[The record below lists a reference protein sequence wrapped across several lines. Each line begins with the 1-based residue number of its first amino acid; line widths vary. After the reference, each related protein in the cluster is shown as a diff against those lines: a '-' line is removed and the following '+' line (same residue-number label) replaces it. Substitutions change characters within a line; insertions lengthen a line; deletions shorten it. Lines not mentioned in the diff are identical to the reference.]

1 MKYGDVEVV
10 RKETCFEGFFRL
22 EKYRLRHSLFGGGMS
37 REMSRE
43 LHVRGHAVVVLPYDP
58 RLDQV
63 VFIEQFR
70 IGAIDDPD
78 GAWLT
83 EVVAGMIG
91 DGEQAEDVARREAE
105 EEAGCALAE
114 LEFITKVYT
123 TPGGCSETVQIYC
136 GRTDASA
143 AGGIHG
149 LDHENE
155 DIRVVCASF
164 DEAMQWLVSGRIN
177 SAAPVIALQWL
188 ALNRERLRQCWV

>member
-1 MKYGDVEVV
+1 MKYGDVDVV
-10 RKETCFEGFFRL
+10 RKDSCFEGFFRL
-22 EKYRLRHSLFGGGMS
+22 EKYRLRHSLFAGGMS

-58 RLDQV
+58 VSDRV

-91 DGEQAEDVARREAE
+91 VDEAPEEVARREAE
-105 EEAGCALAE
+105 EEAGCALRE
-114 LEFITKVYT
+114 LEPIVKCYT

-136 GRTDASA
+136 GRVDASGV
-143 AGGIHG
+143 GGIHG

-155 DIRVVCASF
+155 DIRVLTASF
-164 DEAMQWLVSGRIN
+164 DEAMQWLADGRIN

-188 ALNRERLRQCWV
+188 AMNRGRLRQSWV